1 MRPLCHICIP
11 FVIDSWGIL
20 REVNEFSQFTQIV
33 RYTVE
38 TQVVSF
44 AFNGKCFDIDLSV
57 GFRVTPGNVSRHTE
71 TVIAVVSSH
80 LATENFRNPLWPK
93 TTFSLLNSD
102 PM

>member
-44 AFNGKCFDIDLSV
+44 AFNGKCFDLDIL
-57 GFRVTPGNVSRHTE
+57 H
-71 TVIAVVSSH
+71 
-80 LATENFRNPLWPK
+80 
-93 TTFSLLNSD
+93 
-102 PM
+102 